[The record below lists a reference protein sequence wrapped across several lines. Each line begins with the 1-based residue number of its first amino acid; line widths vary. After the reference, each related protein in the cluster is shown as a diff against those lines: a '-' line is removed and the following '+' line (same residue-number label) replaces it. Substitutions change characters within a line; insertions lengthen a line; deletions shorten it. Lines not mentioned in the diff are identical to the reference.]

1 MPTTG
6 DSWSSAMVSTDRV
19 FSGSIAELYD
29 RLMVPLIFEP
39 YAADLAKRVAAAG
52 PRDVLETAAGTGV
65 VTRAMASRLAAD
77 VRITATDLNQ
87 PMIDHAKARQSGD
100 KRISWK
106 QADAL
111 ALPFDDQSFDVV
123 ACEFGAMFFPDKV
136 KGYKEARRVLKPGGR
151 LLFNVWDKISE
162 NDFADTISKRLA
174 KLFPD
179 DPPMFMARTPHG
191 YHDGKQIRAEL
202 AEAGFGDVT
211 IEAVDARSKAASPRD
226 PAIAYCQGTPWRNE
240 IEARGG
246 SLEEVTEQAAD
257 AMAQTYGQGA
267 VDGRIR
273 AFVISAAR

>member
-1 MPTTG
+1 
-6 DSWSSAMVSTDRV
+6 MVSTDRV

-65 VTRAMASRLAAD
+65 VTRAMAARLAAD

-111 ALPFDDQSFDVV
+111 ALPFGDQSFDVV

-179 DPPMFMARTPHG
+179 DPPMFMERTPHG
-191 YHDGKQIRAEL
+191 YHDGRQIRASWPRPDL
-202 AEAGFGDVT
+202 LMSQSKQSTRA
-211 IEAVDARSKAASPRD
+211 ARRPRR
-226 PAIAYCQGTPWRNE
+226 AILRWLIARE
-240 IEARGG
+240 HRGG
-246 SLEEVTEQAAD
+246 VKSRRAAP
-257 AMAQTYGQGA
+257 
-267 VDGRIR
+267 I
-273 AFVISAAR
+273 AREA